1 PAAEVSLS
9 DLIRDMDSGPAPPP
23 PPPPTEVQPAAEV
36 SLSDLIRD
44 MDSGPAP
51 APPPPPT
58 EVQPAAANEVQQP
71 APLCIQLVLPNSV
84 TGIQF
89 SSAIHAS
96 AHDDT
101 LQVRRFT
108 PASRDLEPFHFLS
121 STKFAVLQA
130 VEMRFDS
137 SENNSI
143 RAQLKFNI
151 RMRCDEVLPST
162 NNLQQMD
169 EIDLSGIA
177 LPVAISDL
185 DVIEENNPKSV
196 SQFLA
201 GKMMRPMSFASL
213 FLGFVPLARL
223 FLYSCF
229 ATPAPMMLMMMVVV
243 MRIVGLDT
251 GVQFR
256 TWTGS

>member
-1 PAAEVSLS
+1 MYFSKFPHLILIENALS
-9 DLIRDMDSGPAPPP
+9 RVINRTEMASSRDTSSSSSASDRPLESTNFAIEIE
-23 PPPPTEVQPAAEV
+23 PT
-36 SLSDLIRD
+36 S
-44 MDSGPAP
+44 
-51 APPPPPT
+51 
-58 EVQPAAANEVQQP
+58 
-71 APLCIQLVLPNSV
+71 
-84 TGIQF
+84 IQF

-151 RMRCDEVLPST
+151 RM
-162 NNLQQMD
+162 
-169 EIDLSGIA
+169 
-177 LPVAISDL
+177 
-185 DVIEENNPKSV
+185 
-196 SQFLA
+196 FLA